1 MYLVSF
7 VLCYIEAISNVS
19 RVGPRDKF
27 ITSKS
32 ENRGYSMKVRHF
44 LFLLRINKKSLSLTC
59 FTKEGLFLCVTLAC
73 RHSVCSCMYA
83 LFLCQGYVIS
93 SLHYLF
99 TSYTVTFSGQE
110 YCTFLRILSAFSNIE
125 WMKWDWPETREH
137 PD

>member
-1 MYLVSF
+1 MLKVRFYLVSF

-59 FTKEGLFLCVTLAC
+59 FTKLFLIRSFPLCHLAC

-125 WMKWDWPETREH
+125 
-137 PD
+137 